1 MTADDPT
8 AIDRSRSA
16 APLHRARSGASRL
29 ATNTGARGLLRVPE
43 ITAFFW
49 VIKGLSTALGEATS
63 DYLVHAMAPVLAV
76 MLGFVGFLWAL
87 WYQLSRRRY
96 VAVAYW
102 TAVVM
107 VGVFG
112 TMAADVLHVGFHVP
126 YLASSFLYAICLA
139 AVFLAWQ
146 RSERTLSIHTID
158 SLRREGFYWA
168 AVVSTFAAG
177 TAVGDLLAS
186 TLHLGYGRSL
196 ILFVVLILATAVGFA
211 ARKITAIAAHP
222 PARGVRRRLP
232 RKAAGGEWARDRR
245 RAGLPRPPSRHR
257 RICRRA
263 QRDEARRPG
272 RVTTRCEQANV
283 AVGMIARPGVTR
295 HAGVRPSPRC
305 RRPRRSPHCTGR
317 G

>member
-126 YLASSFLYAICLA
+126 YLASSFLYATCLA

-211 ARKITAIAAHP
+211 ARKINAIAAFWIAYVLTRP
-222 PARGVRRRLP
+222 LGASVADYLAKPRAVSGRGIGDGPVCLVLLLAIVVFVGVLSVT
-232 RKAAGGEWARDRR
+232 KLDVQDG
-245 RAGLPRPPSRHR
+245 SRHGASR
-257 RICRRA
+257 R
-263 QRDEARRPG
+263 
-272 RVTTRCEQANV
+272 T
-283 AVGMIARPGVTR
+283 
-295 HAGVRPSPRC
+295 S
-305 RRPRRSPHCTGR
+305 RSG
-317 G
+317 